1 MMISSHKKPILLSLM
16 ILPLLCLAG
25 TTASAYQEQGATILP
40 NGAAHQEQGVT
51 ATATGAN
58 ARAVAGQEQQGAG
71 RVVGSVLLENGEAV
85 HAAIV
90 LILETRLSTTTHSDG
105 SFEIDNV
112 PPGTYQI
119 MAQRQGLGTVF
130 EPIVVDP
137 GETTEIDFTLAFVSI
152 NEQITVTATVGHEST
167 VFDTFNAVTSLDAVD
182 IANNVSGTLG
192 EVLANEPGIAKRS
205 FGPGNARPIIRGF
218 DGDRVLMMEDGV
230 RTGDL
235 SSQSGDHGVTTDPAA
250 LDRVEVVK
258 GPATL
263 LYGSNAIG
271 GVVNAITPHEAHRA
285 NPHEGLIA
293 SVTADTGS
301 ANAQLGG
308 NGSFQFSSDPWL
320 FWAGG
325 GSRRTGNYETPEG
338 PIENSATDLSNGRFG
353 LSYSE
358 AGAYVSAGYTIED
371 GTFGVPFAG
380 EFEHGGHDHDGVDG
394 HGEEVFIKLDQRRRS
409 LRLDG
414 GAQDLT
420 NSVIEGLR
428 LTFNYLDWHHE
439 EVEVQGSERNVGTVF
454 DNKTYVARADFDQ
467 HGSERFHGEFGL
479 WGLYR
484 DYEVIGH
491 EALSPPTTQA
501 GLAGFIYEELH
512 IGEAVRLQFGARV
525 EHNAYDPDPREETH
539 EQGHEQSTL
548 AADNT
553 DAGLE
558 PPVVRPRS
566 FTGLSGSAGIHFTL
580 PSGHAVVA
588 NLTHSYRAPALE
600 ELYNFGPHI
609 GNLTFEIG
617 NPDLDNEISNGID
630 VSFRHRSERAL
641 GEINFFYYGLG
652 DFIFADLTDQVV
664 DGLFVARFLQGD
676 ARFTGFDAEIDFR
689 ILDHLWVD
697 VGLGYVNGKLI
708 DTNEYLPRIPPFHGR
723 LRLGIPFGGWMVQPE
738 LVMAAEQ
745 DKVFRSETP
754 TPGYAVLNLLGSYTF
769 VRGHYAHVFSVV
781 GYNLTN
787 ELYYNHTSF
796 LKELMPEIGRGVKF
810 SYALRFF

>member
-1 MMISSHKKPILLSLM
+1 MMIRNCKKPILLHLM
-16 ILPLLCLAG
+16 ILPLLCLAS
-25 TTASAYQEQGATILP
+25 TTASAFQEAQETTIPAMAGELAAAAQEQREP
-40 NGAAHQEQGVT
+40 
-51 ATATGAN
+51 
-58 ARAVAGQEQQGAG
+58 G
-71 RVVGSVLLENGEAV
+71 RVIGRVLLEDEEPV

-90 LILETRLSTTTHSDG
+90 LILETRLSTTSHSDG
-105 SFEIDNV
+105 SFAIENV

-119 MAQRQGLGTVF
+119 MAQRQGLGTVL

-137 GETTEIDFTLAFVSI
+137 GETTKIDFELAFVSI

-192 EVLANEPGIAKRS
+192 EVLENEPGIAKRS

-218 DGDRVLMMEDGV
+218 DGDRVLIMEDGV

-235 SSQSGDHGVTTDPAA
+235 SSQSGDHGITTDPAA

-263 LYGSNAIG
+263 LYGSSAIG

-293 SVTADTGS
+293 AVTADTGS

-308 NGSFQFSSDPWL
+308 NGSFQFSTDPWL

-325 GSRRTGNYETPEG
+325 GGRRTGDYETPEG
-338 PIENSATDLSNGRFG
+338 KIENSATNLSNGRFG
-353 LSYSE
+353 LGYAKS
-358 AGAYVSAGYTIED
+358 GTFFSAGYTVEE
-371 GTFGVPFAG
+371 GTIGVPFAG
-380 EFEHGGHDHDGVDG
+380 ELEHGGHGDGGEGDDG
-394 HGEEVFIKLDQRRRS
+394 HGEETLIDLDQRRRA

-414 GAQDLT
+414 GTRNLT

-439 EVEVQGSERNVGTVF
+439 EVEVQGSDRTVGTIF

-467 HGSERFHGEFGL
+467 QGSERLHGELGL

-484 DYEVIGH
+484 DYEVVGE
-491 EALSPPTTQA
+491 EALSPPTTQT
-501 GLAGFIYEELH
+501 GLAGFVYEELH
-512 IGEAVRLQFGARV
+512 VGERVRLQLGARV
-525 EHNAYDPDPREETH
+525 EHNGYDPDPREEVA
-539 EQGHEQSTL
+539 EQEEQHSTV
-548 AADNT
+548 DDDHS
-553 DAGLE
+553 DASLE
-558 PPVVRPRS
+558 PPEVRSRA
-566 FTGLSGSAGIHFTL
+566 FTGLSGSAGVHFSL
-580 PSGHAVVA
+580 PSGHAIVA
-588 NLTHSYRAPALE
+588 NLTHSHRAPALE

-617 NPDLDNEISNGID
+617 NPDLDSEISNGID
-630 VSFRHRSERAL
+630 VSFRHRSARAL
-641 GEINFFYYGLG
+641 GEINFFYYGIG
-652 DFIFADLTDQVV
+652 DFIFADLTDQVI

-676 ARFTGFDAEIDFR
+676 ARFTGFDAEIEFR
-689 ILDHLWVD
+689 LLDHLWLD
-697 VGLGYVNGKLI
+697 LGLGYVNAKLSHT
-708 DTNEYLPRIPPFHGR
+708 DEYLPRIPPFQGR
-723 LRLGIPFGGWMVQPE
+723 LRLGIPYGGWMVQPE
-738 LVMAAEQ
+738 LVVAADQE
-745 DKVFRSETP
+745 KVFRSETS
-754 TPGYAVLNLLGSYTF
+754 TPGYAVMNLLASYTL
-769 VRGHYAHVFSVV
+769 VAGHYAHVFSFV

-787 ELYYNHTSF
+787 ELYYNHSSF
-796 LKELMPEIGRGVKF
+796 LKELMPEMGRGAKF